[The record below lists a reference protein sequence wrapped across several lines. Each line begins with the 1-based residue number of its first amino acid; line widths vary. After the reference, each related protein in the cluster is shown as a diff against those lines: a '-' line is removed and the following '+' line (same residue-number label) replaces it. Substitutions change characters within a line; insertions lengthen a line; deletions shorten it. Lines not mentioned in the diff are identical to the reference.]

1 MKDTWQI
8 VLGGVGGQG
17 LIFAGLLL
25 GEAAVHDGKNAAQT
39 QSYGIETRGG
49 FSKSELVVSS
59 GEIVYP
65 AVTTPDLAI
74 ILARPAWDRLAP
86 GLPRECAV
94 VCDSAIGLTP
104 GGLAERRR
112 PLHALA
118 LSEEAAKCG
127 VPQAANIVALGATV
141 NLIGIIRPES
151 VEKALE
157 RRFSGESLDKNL
169 RAFRAGIA
177 LARRTA

>member
-25 GEAAVHDGKNAAQT
+25 GEACVHDGKNAAQT
-39 QSYGIETRGG
+39 QAYGIETRGG

-65 AVTTPDLAI
+65 AVTMPDLAI
-74 ILARPAWDRLAP
+74 ILARQAWDRLAP
-86 GLPRECAV
+86 GLPPECAV

-104 GGLAERRR
+104 GDLAERGVR
-112 PLHALA
+112 PLVLA

-127 VPQAANIVALGATV
+127 APQAANIVALGVSV
-141 NLIGIIRPES
+141 NLMGIIGPES
-151 VEKALE
+151 VERALE
-157 RRFSGESLDKNL
+157 RRFLGERLNKNL

-177 LARRTA
+177 LAERTA